1 MMRKFLNTLKE
12 GSVFTYGALAGKRTE
27 LTSGS
32 INRSLF
38 SLAIPMMMELVMESV
53 FVSVNLLIIA
63 KLGDKVLGL
72 VGITDSYINFS
83 YAIAVGI
90 GIAAATLTA
99 RRAGEK
105 DHEGMAGTAQYIIV
119 LALFFAVLIGGLS
132 CLFSSDIVSFLGL
145 NSNSVPDGL
154 LFSKL
159 VFLSIGLIIIRL
171 SVNGLFRGAGD
182 ADIAMK
188 SLWICHISNIVFAV
202 VLVFGVGF
210 IPAFG
215 LMGLAYAALLSRFIS
230 VLYQV
235 YIFLSGKTCIR
246 IMTPFQWDFPL
257 MKKIMKIAFGG
268 LVQYIIPTSSW
279 LIMVKIISTF
289 GTTALAGYI
298 IAQRIASV
306 ATMPAWGIGNAA
318 GILTGQN
325 LGAGNSERAEKT
337 VWRAGTINMTY
348 LIAVALF
355 WQIAA
360 GYVVQFFTTETEVAR
375 YAVQYIHVVSM
386 AYLLLGFTMVISRAL
401 NAAGNIMQVT
411 LLYIIMFYVIQLPMA
426 YILGV
431 RLQWELKGIFAAIV
445 SSEIVLAVLF
455 LMIFRNGK
463 WKTIK
468 I

>member
-1 MMRKFLNTLKE
+1 MRRFLHILKE
-12 GSVFTYGALAGKRTE
+12 GAVFTYGAIAGKKVE

-32 INRSLF
+32 INRSIF
-38 SLAIPMMMELVMESV
+38 SLAIPMVMELVMESV

-72 VGITDSYINFS
+72 VGITDNYINFA
-83 YAIAVGI
+83 YAIAVGL

-105 DHEGMAGTAQYIIV
+105 DKEGMGRTAQYIIL
-119 LALFFAVLIGGLS
+119 LALFFAALIGGVS
-132 CLFSSDIVSFLGL
+132 CFFASEIVDFLGI
-145 NSNSVPDGL
+145 NASTVTKGVA
-154 LFSKL
+154 FSRL
-159 VFLSIGLIIIRL
+159 VFLSIGLVILRL

-188 SLWICHISNIVFAV
+188 SLWICHISNIIFAV
-202 VLVFGVGF
+202 ILVFGLGF

-215 LMGLAYAALLSRFIS
+215 LMGLAYATVLSRLLG
-230 VLYQV
+230 VLYQAFV
-235 YIFLSGKTCIR
+235 FATGKTSISIR
-246 IMTPFQWDFPL
+246 VPL
-257 MKKIMKIAFGG
+257 QLDVPLLQKILKIAFGG

-318 GILTGQN
+318 GVLTGQN
-325 LGAGNSERAEKT
+325 LGAGEPERAEKT

-348 LIAVALF
+348 LVLVALF

-360 GYVVQFFTTETEVAR
+360 EYVVKFFTTEPEVAG

-401 NAAGNIMQVT
+401 NAAGNILQVT
-411 LLYIIMFYVIQLPMA
+411 LLYLVMFYVIQLPLA
-426 YILGV
+426 YLLGV
-431 RLQWELKGIFAAIV
+431 RFQWELRGIFTAIV

-455 LMIFRNGK
+455 LMIFKNGK

>member
-1 MMRKFLNTLKE
+1 MRKFLHILKE
-12 GSVFTYGALAGKRTE
+12 GAVFTYGAIAGKKVE

-32 INRSLF
+32 INRSIF
-38 SLAIPMMMELVMESV
+38 SLAIPMVMELVMESV

-72 VGITDSYINFS
+72 VGITDNYINFA
-83 YAIAVGI
+83 YAIAVGL

-105 DHEGMAGTAQYIIV
+105 DKEGMGRTAQYIIL
-119 LALFFAVLIGGLS
+119 LALFFAVLISGIS
-132 CLFSSDIVSFLGL
+132 CFFASEIVDFLGINANTVTEGVSF
-145 NSNSVPDGL
+145 SR
-154 LFSKL
+154 L
-159 VFLSIGLIIIRL
+159 VFLSIGLVILRL

-188 SLWICHISNIVFAV
+188 SLWICHISNIIFAV
-202 VLVFGVGF
+202 ILVFGLGF

-215 LMGLAYAALLSRFIS
+215 LMGLAYATVLSRLLG
-230 VLYQV
+230 VLYQAFV
-235 YIFLSGKTCIR
+235 LMSGKTSISIR
-246 IMTPFQWDFPL
+246 VPL
-257 MKKIMKIAFGG
+257 QLDVPLLQKILKIAFGG

-318 GILTGQN
+318 GVLTGQN
-325 LGAGNSERAEKT
+325 LGAGEPERAEKT

-348 LIAVALF
+348 LVLVALF

-360 GYVVQFFTTETEVAR
+360 EYVVKFFTTEPEVAR

-401 NAAGNIMQVT
+401 NAAGNILQVT
-411 LLYIIMFYVIQLPMA
+411 LLYLVMFYVIQLPLA
-426 YILGV
+426 YLLGV
-431 RLQWELKGIFAAIV
+431 RFQWELRGIFTAIV

-455 LMIFRNGK
+455 LMIFKNGK

>member
-1 MMRKFLNTLKE
+1 MRKFLHILKE
-12 GSVFTYGALAGKRTE
+12 GAVFTYGAIAGKKVE

-32 INRSLF
+32 INRSIF
-38 SLAIPMMMELVMESV
+38 SLAIPMVMELVMESV

-72 VGITDSYINFS
+72 VGITDNYINFA
-83 YAIAVGI
+83 YAIAVGL

-105 DHEGMAGTAQYIIV
+105 DKEGMSRTAQYIIL
-119 LALFFAVLIGGLS
+119 LALFFAVLIGGVS
-132 CLFSSDIVSFLGL
+132 CFFASEIVDFLGINASTVTEGVSF
-145 NSNSVPDGL
+145 SR
-154 LFSKL
+154 L
-159 VFLSIGLIIIRL
+159 VFLSIGLVILRL

-188 SLWICHISNIVFAV
+188 SLWICHISNIIFALI
-202 VLVFGVGF
+202 LVFGLGF

-215 LMGLAYAALLSRFIS
+215 LMGLAYATVLSRLLG
-230 VLYQV
+230 VLYQAFV
-235 YIFLSGKTCIR
+235 FATGKTSISIR
-246 IMTPFQWDFPL
+246 VPL
-257 MKKIMKIAFGG
+257 QLDIPLLQKILKLAFGG

-318 GILTGQN
+318 GVLTGQN
-325 LGAGNSERAEKT
+325 LGAGEPERAEKT

-348 LIAVALF
+348 LVLVALF

-360 GYVVQFFTTETEVAR
+360 EYVVKFFTTEPEVAR

-401 NAAGNIMQVT
+401 NAAGNILQVT
-411 LLYIIMFYVIQLPMA
+411 LLYLVMFYVIQLPLA
-426 YILGV
+426 YLLGV
-431 RLQWELKGIFAAIV
+431 RFQWELRGIFTAIV

-455 LMIFRNGK
+455 LMIFKNGK

>member
-1 MMRKFLNTLKE
+1 MRKFLHILKE
-12 GSVFTYGALAGKRTE
+12 GAVFAYGAVAGKKVE

-32 INRSLF
+32 INRSIF
-38 SLAIPMMMELVMESV
+38 SLAIPMVMELVMESV

-63 KLGDKVLGL
+63 RLGDKVLGL
-72 VGITDSYINFS
+72 VGITDNYINFA
-83 YAIAVGI
+83 YAIAVGL
-90 GIAAATLTA
+90 GIAAATLIA

-105 DHEGMAGTAQYIIV
+105 DQEGMGRTAQYIIL
-119 LALFFAVLIGGLS
+119 LALFFALLIGGIS
-132 CLFSSDIVSFLGL
+132 CYFSAEIVDFLGV
-145 NSNSVPDGL
+145 NTSTVTDGIS
-154 LFSKL
+154 FSRL
-159 VFLSIGLIIIRL
+159 VFLSIGLVILRL

-188 SLWICHISNIVFAV
+188 SLWICHISNIIFAV
-202 VLVFGVGF
+202 ILVFGLGF

-215 LMGLAYAALLSRFIS
+215 LMGLAYATVLSRTLG
-230 VLYQV
+230 VLYQAF
-235 YIFLSGKTCIR
+235 IFITGRTSISIR
-246 IMTPFQWDFPL
+246 VPFQLDIPL
-257 MKKIMKIAFGG
+257 LQKILKLAFGG

-318 GILTGQN
+318 GVLTGQN
-325 LGAGNSERAEKT
+325 LGAGEPERAEKT

-348 LIAVALF
+348 LVIVALF

-360 GYVVQFFTTETEVAR
+360 EYVVKFFTTEPEVAG

-426 YILGV
+426 YLLGV
-431 RLQWELKGIFAAIV
+431 RLHWELTGIFTAIV

>member
-1 MMRKFLNTLKE
+1 MRKFLHILKE
-12 GSVFTYGALAGKRTE
+12 GAVFTYGAIAGKKFE

-32 INRSLF
+32 INRSIF
-38 SLAIPMMMELVMESV
+38 SLAIPMVMELVMESV

-72 VGITDSYINFS
+72 VGITDNYINFA
-83 YAIAVGI
+83 YAIAVGL

-105 DHEGMAGTAQYIIV
+105 DKEGMGRTAQYIIL
-119 LALFFAVLIGGLS
+119 LALFFAVLIGGVS
-132 CLFSSDIVSFLGL
+132 CFFASEIVGFLGINASTVTEGVSF
-145 NSNSVPDGL
+145 SR
-154 LFSKL
+154 L
-159 VFLSIGLIIIRL
+159 VFLSIGLVILRL

-188 SLWICHISNIVFAV
+188 SLWICHISNIIFAV
-202 VLVFGVGF
+202 ILVFGLGF

-215 LMGLAYAALLSRFIS
+215 LMGLAYATVLSRTLG
-230 VLYQV
+230 VLYQAFV
-235 YIFLSGKTCIR
+235 LISGKTSISIR
-246 IMTPFQWDFPL
+246 APFQLDIPL
-257 MKKIMKIAFGG
+257 LQKILKIAFGG

-318 GILTGQN
+318 GVLTGQN
-325 LGAGNSERAEKT
+325 LGAGEPERAEKT

-348 LIAVALF
+348 LVFVALF

-360 GYVVQFFTTETEVAR
+360 EYVVKFFTTEPEVAR

-401 NAAGNIMQVT
+401 NAAGNILQVT
-411 LLYIIMFYVIQLPMA
+411 LLYLVMFYVIQLPLA
-426 YILGV
+426 YLLGV
-431 RLQWELKGIFAAIV
+431 RFQWELRGIFTAIV

-455 LMIFRNGK
+455 LMIFKNGK

>member
-1 MMRKFLNTLKE
+1 MRKFLQILKE
-12 GSVFTYGALAGKRTE
+12 GAVFAYGAIAGKKVE

-32 INRSLF
+32 INRSIF
-38 SLAIPMMMELVMESV
+38 SLAIPMVMELVMESV

-72 VGITDSYINFS
+72 VGITDNYINFA
-83 YAIAVGI
+83 YAIAVGL
-90 GIAAATLTA
+90 GIAAATLIA

-105 DHEGMAGTAQYIIV
+105 DKEGMGRTAQYIIL
-119 LALFFAVLIGGLS
+119 LALFFALLIGGI
-132 CLFSSDIVSFLGL
+132 SSFFATEIVDFLGVNANIVTDGVSF
-145 NSNSVPDGL
+145 SR
-154 LFSKL
+154 L
-159 VFLSIGLIIIRL
+159 VFLSIGLVILRL

-188 SLWICHISNIVFAV
+188 SLWICHISNIIFAV
-202 VLVFGVGF
+202 ILVFGLGF

-215 LMGLAYAALLSRFIS
+215 LMGLAYATVLSRTLG
-230 VLYQV
+230 VLYQAF
-235 YIFLSGKTCIR
+235 ILATGKTSISIR
-246 IMTPFQWDFPL
+246 VPFHLDIPL
-257 MKKIMKIAFGG
+257 LQKILKIAFGG

-318 GILTGQN
+318 GVLTGQN
-325 LGAGNSERAEKT
+325 LGAGEPERAEKT

-348 LIAVALF
+348 LVIVALF

-360 GYVVQFFTTETEVAR
+360 EYVVKFFTTEPEVAR

-401 NAAGNIMQVT
+401 NAAGNILQVT
-411 LLYIIMFYVIQLPMA
+411 LLYIVMFYVIQLPMA
-426 YILGV
+426 YLLGV
-431 RLQWELKGIFAAIV
+431 RLHWELTGIFTAIV

>member
-1 MMRKFLNTLKE
+1 MRKFLHILKE
-12 GSVFTYGALAGKRTE
+12 GAVFTYGAIAGKKVE

-32 INRSLF
+32 INRSIF
-38 SLAIPMMMELVMESV
+38 SLAIPMVMELVMESV

-72 VGITDSYINFS
+72 VGITDNYINFA
-83 YAIAVGI
+83 YAIAVGL

-105 DHEGMAGTAQYIIV
+105 DKEGMGRTAQYIIL
-119 LALFFAVLIGGLS
+119 LALFFAVLIGGVS
-132 CLFSSDIVSFLGL
+132 CFFASEIVGFLGINASTVTEGVSF
-145 NSNSVPDGL
+145 SR
-154 LFSKL
+154 L
-159 VFLSIGLIIIRL
+159 VFLSIGLVILRL

-188 SLWICHISNIVFAV
+188 SLWICHISNIIFAV
-202 VLVFGVGF
+202 ILVFGLGF

-215 LMGLAYAALLSRFIS
+215 LMGLAYATVLSRLLG
-230 VLYQV
+230 VLYQAFV
-235 YIFLSGKTCIR
+235 FAAGKTSISIR
-246 IMTPFQWDFPL
+246 VPL
-257 MKKIMKIAFGG
+257 QLDIPLLQKILKLAFGG

-318 GILTGQN
+318 GVLTGQN
-325 LGAGNSERAEKT
+325 LGAGEPERAEKT

-348 LIAVALF
+348 LVLVALF

-360 GYVVQFFTTETEVAR
+360 EYVVKFFTTEPEVAR

-401 NAAGNIMQVT
+401 NAAGNILQVT
-411 LLYIIMFYVIQLPMA
+411 LLYLVMFYVIQLPLA
-426 YILGV
+426 YLLGV
-431 RLQWELKGIFAAIV
+431 RFQWELRGIFTAIV

-455 LMIFRNGK
+455 LMIFKNGK

>member
-1 MMRKFLNTLKE
+1 MRKFLHILKE
-12 GSVFTYGALAGKRTE
+12 GAVFTYGAIAGKKVE

-32 INRSLF
+32 INRSIF
-38 SLAIPMMMELVMESV
+38 SLAIPMVMELVMESV

-72 VGITDSYINFS
+72 VGITDNYINFA
-83 YAIAVGI
+83 YAIAVGL

-105 DHEGMAGTAQYIIV
+105 DKEGMGRTAQYIIL
-119 LALFFAVLIGGLS
+119 LALFFAVLIGGVS
-132 CLFSSDIVSFLGL
+132 CFFASEIVGFLGINASTVTEGVSF
-145 NSNSVPDGL
+145 SR
-154 LFSKL
+154 L
-159 VFLSIGLIIIRL
+159 VFLSIGLVILRL

-188 SLWICHISNIVFAV
+188 SLWICHISNIIFAV
-202 VLVFGVGF
+202 ILVFGLGF

-215 LMGLAYAALLSRFIS
+215 LMGLAYATVLSRLLG
-230 VLYQV
+230 VLYQAFV
-235 YIFLSGKTCIR
+235 LMSGKTSISIR
-246 IMTPFQWDFPL
+246 VPL
-257 MKKIMKIAFGG
+257 QLDLPLLQKILKIAFGG

-318 GILTGQN
+318 GVLTGQN
-325 LGAGNSERAEKT
+325 LGAGEPERAEKT

-348 LIAVALF
+348 LVLVALF

-360 GYVVQFFTTETEVAR
+360 EYVVKFFTTEPEVAR

-401 NAAGNIMQVT
+401 NAAGNILQVT
-411 LLYIIMFYVIQLPMA
+411 LLYLVMFYVIQLPLA
-426 YILGV
+426 YLLGV
-431 RLQWELKGIFAAIV
+431 RFQWELRGIFTAIV

-455 LMIFRNGK
+455 LMIFKNGK

>member
-1 MMRKFLNTLKE
+1 MRKFLHILKE
-12 GSVFTYGALAGKRTE
+12 GAVFAYGAVAGKKVE

-32 INRSLF
+32 INRSIF
-38 SLAIPMMMELVMESV
+38 SLAIPMVMELVMESV

-63 KLGDKVLGL
+63 RLGDKVLGL
-72 VGITDSYINFS
+72 VGITDNYINFA
-83 YAIAVGI
+83 YAIAVGL
-90 GIAAATLTA
+90 GIAAATLIA

-105 DHEGMAGTAQYIIV
+105 DKEGMGRTAQYIIL
-119 LALFFAVLIGGLS
+119 LALFFALLIGGIS
-132 CLFSSDIVSFLGL
+132 CYFSPEIVDFLGVNVNTVTDGVSF
-145 NSNSVPDGL
+145 SR
-154 LFSKL
+154 L
-159 VFLSIGLIIIRL
+159 VFLSIGLVILRL

-188 SLWICHISNIVFAV
+188 SLWICHISNIIFAV
-202 VLVFGVGF
+202 ILVFGLGF

-215 LMGLAYAALLSRFIS
+215 LMGLAYATVLSRTLGVVYQAFI
-230 VLYQV
+230 
-235 YIFLSGKTCIR
+235 FATGKTSISIR
-246 IMTPFQWDFPL
+246 VPFQLDIPL
-257 MKKIMKIAFGG
+257 LQKILKLTFGG

-289 GTTALAGYI
+289 GTTVLAGYI

-318 GILTGQN
+318 GVLTGQN
-325 LGAGNSERAEKT
+325 LGAGEPERAEKT

-348 LIAVALF
+348 LVLVALF
-355 WQIAA
+355 WQVAA
-360 GYVVQFFTTETEVAR
+360 EYVVKFFTTETEVAR

-411 LLYIIMFYVIQLPMA
+411 LLYIVMFYVIQLPMA
-426 YILGV
+426 YLLGV
-431 RLQWELKGIFAAIV
+431 KLHWELTGIFTAIV

-455 LMIFRNGK
+455 LMIFKNGK

>member
-1 MMRKFLNTLKE
+1 MRRFLHILKE
-12 GSVFTYGALAGKRTE
+12 GAVFTYGAIAGKKVE

-32 INRSLF
+32 INRSIF
-38 SLAIPMMMELVMESV
+38 SLAIPMVMELVMESV

-72 VGITDSYINFS
+72 VGITDNYINFA
-83 YAIAVGI
+83 YAIAVGL

-105 DHEGMAGTAQYIIV
+105 DKEGMGRTAQYIIL
-119 LALFFAVLIGGLS
+119 LALFFAALIGGVS
-132 CLFSSDIVSFLGL
+132 CFFASEIVGFLGINADTVTEGVSF
-145 NSNSVPDGL
+145 SR
-154 LFSKL
+154 L
-159 VFLSIGLIIIRL
+159 VFLSIGLVILRL

-188 SLWICHISNIVFAV
+188 SLWICHISNIIFAV
-202 VLVFGVGF
+202 ILVFGLGF

-215 LMGLAYAALLSRFIS
+215 LMGLAYATILSRLLG
-230 VLYQV
+230 VLYQAFV
-235 YIFLSGKTCIR
+235 FATGKTSISIR
-246 IMTPFQWDFPL
+246 VPL
-257 MKKIMKIAFGG
+257 QLDIPLLQKILKLAFGG

-318 GILTGQN
+318 GVLTGQN
-325 LGAGNSERAEKT
+325 LGAGEPERAEKT

-348 LIAVALF
+348 LVLVALF
-355 WQIAA
+355 WQLAA
-360 GYVVQFFTTETEVAR
+360 EYVVKFFTTEPEVAG

-401 NAAGNIMQVT
+401 NAAGNILQVT
-411 LLYIIMFYVIQLPMA
+411 LLYLVMFYVIQLPLA
-426 YILGV
+426 YLLGV
-431 RLQWELKGIFAAIV
+431 RFQWELRGIFTAIV

-455 LMIFRNGK
+455 LMIFKNGK

>member
-1 MMRKFLNTLKE
+1 MRKFLHILKE
-12 GSVFTYGALAGKRTE
+12 GAVFTYGAIAGKKVE

-32 INRSLF
+32 INRSIF
-38 SLAIPMMMELVMESV
+38 SLAIPMVMELVMESV

-72 VGITDSYINFS
+72 VGITDNYINFA
-83 YAIAVGI
+83 YAIAVGL

-105 DHEGMAGTAQYIIV
+105 DKEGMGRTAQYIIL
-119 LALFFAVLIGGLS
+119 LALFFAVLIGGIS
-132 CLFSSDIVSFLGL
+132 CFFASEIVGFLGINASTVTEGVSF
-145 NSNSVPDGL
+145 SR
-154 LFSKL
+154 L
-159 VFLSIGLIIIRL
+159 VFLSIGLVILRL

-188 SLWICHISNIVFAV
+188 SLWICHISNIIFAV
-202 VLVFGVGF
+202 ILVFGLGF

-215 LMGLAYAALLSRFIS
+215 LMGLAYATVLSRLLG
-230 VLYQV
+230 VLYQAFV
-235 YIFLSGKTCIR
+235 FATGKTSISIR
-246 IMTPFQWDFPL
+246 VPL
-257 MKKIMKIAFGG
+257 QLDVPLLQKILKIAFGG

-318 GILTGQN
+318 GVLTGQN
-325 LGAGNSERAEKT
+325 LGAGEPERAEKT

-348 LIAVALF
+348 RVLVALF

-360 GYVVQFFTTETEVAR
+360 EYVVKFFTTEPEVAR

-401 NAAGNIMQVT
+401 NAAGNILQVT
-411 LLYIIMFYVIQLPMA
+411 LLYLVMFYVIQLPLA
-426 YILGV
+426 YLLGV
-431 RLQWELKGIFAAIV
+431 RFQWELRGIFTAIV

-455 LMIFRNGK
+455 LMIFKNGK

>member
-1 MMRKFLNTLKE
+1 MRKFLHILKE
-12 GSVFTYGALAGKRTE
+12 GAVFTYGAIAGKKVE

-32 INRSLF
+32 INRSIF
-38 SLAIPMMMELVMESV
+38 SLAIPMVMELVMESV

-72 VGITDSYINFS
+72 VGITDNYINFA
-83 YAIAVGI
+83 YAIAVGL

-105 DHEGMAGTAQYIIV
+105 DQEGMGRTAQYIIL
-119 LALFFAVLIGGLS
+119 LALFFAVLIGGIS
-132 CLFSSDIVSFLGL
+132 CFFASEIVDFLGI
-145 NSNSVPDGL
+145 NASTVTDGIS
-154 LFSKL
+154 FSRL
-159 VFLSIGLIIIRL
+159 VFLSIGLVILRL

-188 SLWICHISNIVFAV
+188 SLWICHISNIIFAV
-202 VLVFGVGF
+202 VLVFGLGF

-215 LMGLAYAALLSRFIS
+215 LMGLAYATVLSRLLG
-230 VLYQV
+230 VLYQAF
-235 YIFLSGKTCIR
+235 IFISGKTSISIR
-246 IMTPFQWDFPL
+246 VPFQLDIPL
-257 MKKIMKIAFGG
+257 LQKILKIAFGG

-318 GILTGQN
+318 GVLTGQN
-325 LGAGNSERAEKT
+325 LGAGEPERAEKT

-348 LIAVALF
+348 LVLVALF

-360 GYVVQFFTTETEVAR
+360 EYVVKFFTTEPEVAR

-401 NAAGNIMQVT
+401 NAAGNILQVT
-411 LLYIIMFYVIQLPMA
+411 VLYLVMFYVIQLPLA
-426 YILGV
+426 YLLGV
-431 RLQWELKGIFAAIV
+431 RFQWELKGIFTAIV

-455 LMIFRNGK
+455 LMIFKNGK

>member
-1 MMRKFLNTLKE
+1 MRKFLHILKE
-12 GSVFTYGALAGKRTE
+12 GAVFAYGAVAGKKVE

-32 INRSLF
+32 INRSIF
-38 SLAIPMMMELVMESV
+38 SLAIPMVMELVMESV

-63 KLGDKVLGL
+63 RLGDKVLGL
-72 VGITDSYINFS
+72 VGITDNYINFA
-83 YAIAVGI
+83 YAIAVGL
-90 GIAAATLTA
+90 GIAAATLIA

-105 DHEGMAGTAQYIIV
+105 DREGMGRTAQYIIL
-119 LALFFAVLIGGLS
+119 LALFFALLIGGIS
-132 CLFSSDIVSFLGL
+132 CYFSPEIVDFLGINASTVTEGVSF
-145 NSNSVPDGL
+145 SR
-154 LFSKL
+154 L
-159 VFLSIGLIIIRL
+159 VFLSIGLVILRL

-188 SLWICHISNIVFAV
+188 SLWICHISNIIFAV
-202 VLVFGVGF
+202 ILVFGLGF

-215 LMGLAYAALLSRFIS
+215 LMGLAYATVLSRTLG
-230 VLYQV
+230 VLYQAF
-235 YIFLSGKTCIR
+235 IFATGKTSISIR
-246 IMTPFQWDFPL
+246 VPFQLDIPL
-257 MKKIMKIAFGG
+257 LQKILKLAFGG

-318 GILTGQN
+318 GVLTGQN
-325 LGAGNSERAEKT
+325 LGAGEPERAEKT

-348 LIAVALF
+348 LVLVALF
-355 WQIAA
+355 WQVAA
-360 GYVVQFFTTETEVAR
+360 EYVVKFFTTETEVAR

-411 LLYIIMFYVIQLPMA
+411 LLYIVMFYVIQLPMA
-426 YILGV
+426 YLLGV
-431 RLQWELKGIFAAIV
+431 KLHWELTGIFTAIV

-455 LMIFRNGK
+455 LIIFRNGK

>member
-1 MMRKFLNTLKE
+1 MRKFLHILKE
-12 GSVFTYGALAGKRTE
+12 GAVFTYGAIAGKKVE

-32 INRSLF
+32 INRSIF
-38 SLAIPMMMELVMESV
+38 SLAIPMVMELVMESV

-72 VGITDSYINFS
+72 VGITDNYINFA
-83 YAIAVGI
+83 YAIAVGL

-105 DHEGMAGTAQYIIV
+105 DKEGMGRTAQYIIL
-119 LALFFAVLIGGLS
+119 LALFFAMLIGGVS
-132 CLFSSDIVSFLGL
+132 CFFASEIVDFLGINASTVTEGVSF
-145 NSNSVPDGL
+145 SR
-154 LFSKL
+154 L
-159 VFLSIGLIIIRL
+159 VFLSIGLVILRL

-188 SLWICHISNIVFAV
+188 SLWICHISNIIFAV
-202 VLVFGVGF
+202 ILVFGFGF

-215 LMGLAYAALLSRFIS
+215 LMGLAYATVLSRTLG
-230 VLYQV
+230 VLYQAFV
-235 YIFLSGKTCIR
+235 LISGKTSISIR
-246 IMTPFQWDFPL
+246 APFQLDIPL
-257 MKKIMKIAFGG
+257 LQKILKIAFGG

-318 GILTGQN
+318 GVLTGQN
-325 LGAGNSERAEKT
+325 LGAGEPERAEKT

-348 LIAVALF
+348 LVLVALF

-360 GYVVQFFTTETEVAR
+360 EYVVKFFTTEPEVAR

-401 NAAGNIMQVT
+401 NAAGNILQVT
-411 LLYIIMFYVIQLPMA
+411 LLYLVMFYVIQLPLA
-426 YILGV
+426 YLLGV
-431 RLQWELKGIFAAIV
+431 RFQWELRGIFTAIV

-455 LMIFRNGK
+455 LMIFKNGK

>member
-1 MMRKFLNTLKE
+1 MRKFLHILKE
-12 GSVFTYGALAGKRTE
+12 GAVFTYGAIAGKKVE

-32 INRSLF
+32 INRSIF
-38 SLAIPMMMELVMESV
+38 SLAIPMVMELVMESV

-72 VGITDSYINFS
+72 VGITDNYINFA
-83 YAIAVGI
+83 YAIAVGL

-105 DHEGMAGTAQYIIV
+105 DKEGMGRTAQYIIL
-119 LALFFAVLIGGLS
+119 LALFFAVLIGGVS
-132 CLFSSDIVSFLGL
+132 CFFASEIVNFLGINASTVNEGVSF
-145 NSNSVPDGL
+145 SR
-154 LFSKL
+154 L
-159 VFLSIGLIIIRL
+159 VFLSIGLVILRL

-188 SLWICHISNIVFAV
+188 SLWICHISNIIFAV
-202 VLVFGVGF
+202 ILVFGLGF

-215 LMGLAYAALLSRFIS
+215 LMGLAYATVLSRLLG
-230 VLYQV
+230 VLYQAF
-235 YIFLSGKTCIR
+235 IFATGKTSISIR
-246 IMTPFQWDFPL
+246 VPL
-257 MKKIMKIAFGG
+257 QLDIPLLQKILKLAFGG

-318 GILTGQN
+318 GVLTGQN
-325 LGAGNSERAEKT
+325 LGAGEPERAEKT

-348 LIAVALF
+348 LVLVALF

-360 GYVVQFFTTETEVAR
+360 EYVVKFFTTEPEVAR

-411 LLYIIMFYVIQLPMA
+411 LLYLVMFYVIQLPLA
-426 YILGV
+426 YLLGV
-431 RLQWELKGIFAAIV
+431 RFQWELRGIFTAIV

-455 LMIFRNGK
+455 LMIFKNGK

>member
-1 MMRKFLNTLKE
+1 MRKFLHILKE
-12 GSVFTYGALAGKRTE
+12 GAVFTYGAIAGKKVE

-32 INRSLF
+32 INRSIF
-38 SLAIPMMMELVMESV
+38 SLAIPMVMELVMESV

-72 VGITDSYINFS
+72 VGITDNYINFA
-83 YAIAVGI
+83 YAIAVGL

-105 DHEGMAGTAQYIIV
+105 DKEGMGRTAQYIIL
-119 LALFFAVLIGGLS
+119 LALFFAVLIGGV
-132 CLFSSDIVSFLGL
+132 SSFFASEIVDFLGINASTVTEGVSF
-145 NSNSVPDGL
+145 SR
-154 LFSKL
+154 L
-159 VFLSIGLIIIRL
+159 VFLSIGLVILRL

-188 SLWICHISNIVFAV
+188 SLWICHISNIIFAV
-202 VLVFGVGF
+202 ILVFGLGF

-215 LMGLAYAALLSRFIS
+215 LMGLAYATVLSRTLGVVYQAFI
-230 VLYQV
+230 
-235 YIFLSGKTCIR
+235 FATGKTSISIR
-246 IMTPFQWDFPL
+246 VPFQLDL
-257 MKKIMKIAFGG
+257 TLLQKILKLAFGG

-318 GILTGQN
+318 GVLTGQN
-325 LGAGNSERAEKT
+325 LGAGEPERAEKT

-348 LIAVALF
+348 LVIVALF

-360 GYVVQFFTTETEVAR
+360 EYVVKFFTTESEVAR

-411 LLYIIMFYVIQLPMA
+411 LLYIVMFYVIQLPMA
-426 YILGV
+426 YLLGV
-431 RLQWELKGIFAAIV
+431 KLHWELTGIFTAIV

>member
-1 MMRKFLNTLKE
+1 MRKFLHILKE
-12 GSVFTYGALAGKRTE
+12 GAVFTYGAIAGKKVE

-32 INRSLF
+32 INRSIF
-38 SLAIPMMMELVMESV
+38 SLAIPMVMELVMESV

-72 VGITDSYINFS
+72 VGITDNYINFA
-83 YAIAVGI
+83 YAIAVGL

-105 DHEGMAGTAQYIIV
+105 DKEGMGRTAQYIIL
-119 LALFFAVLIGGLS
+119 LALFFAVLIGGVS
-132 CLFSSDIVSFLGL
+132 CFFASEIVDFLGINASTVTEGVSF
-145 NSNSVPDGL
+145 SR
-154 LFSKL
+154 L
-159 VFLSIGLIIIRL
+159 VFLSIGLVILRL

-188 SLWICHISNIVFAV
+188 SLWICHISNIIIAV
-202 VLVFGVGF
+202 ILVFGLGF

-215 LMGLAYAALLSRFIS
+215 LMGLAYATVLSRLLG
-230 VLYQV
+230 VLYQAFV
-235 YIFLSGKTCIR
+235 FATGKTSISIR
-246 IMTPFQWDFPL
+246 VPL
-257 MKKIMKIAFGG
+257 QLDIPLLQKILKLAFGG

-318 GILTGQN
+318 GVLTGQN
-325 LGAGNSERAEKT
+325 LGAGEPERAEKT

-348 LIAVALF
+348 LVIVALF

-360 GYVVQFFTTETEVAR
+360 EYVVKFFTTESEVAR

-411 LLYIIMFYVIQLPMA
+411 LLYIVMFYVIQLPMA
-426 YILGV
+426 YLLGV
-431 RLQWELKGIFAAIV
+431 KLHWELTGIFTAIV

>member
-1 MMRKFLNTLKE
+1 MRKFLHLLKK
-12 GSVFTYGALAGKRTE
+12 GTVFTYGALAGKKVE

-32 INRSLF
+32 INRSIF
-38 SLAIPMMMELVMESV
+38 SLAIPMVMELVMESV

-63 KLGDKVLGL
+63 RLGDKVLGL
-72 VGITDSYINFS
+72 VGITDNYINFA
-83 YAIAVGI
+83 YAIAVGL
-90 GIAAATLTA
+90 GIAAATLVA

-105 DHEGMAGTAQYIIV
+105 DTEGMGRTAHYIIL
-119 LALFFAVLIGGLS
+119 LALFFAVLIGGIS
-132 CLFSSDIVSFLGL
+132 CLFASEIVGFLGISTDVVD
-145 NSNSVPDGL
+145 NGL
-154 LFSKL
+154 SFSRL
-159 VFLSIGLIIIRL
+159 VFLSIGLVILRL

-182 ADIAMK
+182 ADLAMK
-188 SLWICHISNIVFAV
+188 SLWICHISNIIFAV
-202 VLVFGVGF
+202 ILVFGLGF

-215 LMGLAYAALLSRFIS
+215 LMGLAYATILSRLLAVIYQFFI
-230 VLYQV
+230 L
-235 YIFLSGKTCIR
+235 LSGKTSIN
-246 IMTPFQWDFPL
+246 IL
-257 MKKIMKIAFGG
+257 MKFHLDIPLLRKILKIAFGG

-289 GTTALAGYI
+289 GTSALAGYI

-318 GILTGQN
+318 GVLTGQN
-325 LGAGNSERAEKT
+325 LGAGDPDRAEKT

-348 LIAVALF
+348 LVVVALF

-360 GYVVQFFTTETEVAR
+360 EYVVKFFTTETEVAR

-411 LLYIIMFYVIQLPMA
+411 MLYIIMFYVIQLPLA
-426 YILGV
+426 YLLGV
-431 RLQWELKGIFAAIV
+431 RFQWELTGIFTAIV

-455 LMIFRNGK
+455 LMIFKNGK

>member
-1 MMRKFLNTLKE
+1 MRKFLHMLKE
-12 GSVFTYGALAGKRTE
+12 GTVFTYGALAGKKVE

-32 INRSLF
+32 INRSIF
-38 SLAIPMMMELVMESV
+38 SLAIPMVMELVMESV

-63 KLGDKVLGL
+63 RLGDKVLGL
-72 VGITDSYINFS
+72 VGITDNYINFA
-83 YAIAVGI
+83 YAIAVGL
-90 GIAAATLTA
+90 GIAAATLVA

-105 DHEGMAGTAQYIIV
+105 DTEGMGRTAHYIIL
-119 LALFFAVLIGGLS
+119 LAFFFAVLIGGIS
-132 CLFSSDIVSFLGL
+132 CLFASEIVGFLGISTDVL
-145 NSNSVPDGL
+145 SDGL
-154 LFSKL
+154 SFSRL
-159 VFLSIGLIIIRL
+159 VFLSIGLVILRL
-171 SVNGLFRGAGD
+171 SINGLFRGAGD
-182 ADIAMK
+182 ADLAMK
-188 SLWICHISNIVFAV
+188 SLWLCHISNIVFAV

-215 LMGLAYAALLSRFIS
+215 LMGLAYATILSRLLAVIYQFFI
-230 VLYQV
+230 L
-235 YIFLSGKTCIR
+235 LSGKTSIN
-246 IMTPFQWDFPL
+246 IL
-257 MKKIMKIAFGG
+257 MKFHLDIPLLRKILKIAFGG

-318 GILTGQN
+318 GVLTGQN
-325 LGAGNSERAEKT
+325 LGAGDPDRAEKT

-355 WQIAA
+355 WEIAA
-360 GYVVQFFTTETEVAR
+360 EYVVKFFTTETEVAR

-411 LLYIIMFYVIQLPMA
+411 MLYIIMFYVIQLPLA
-426 YILGV
+426 YLLGV
-431 RLQWELKGIFAAIV
+431 RFQWELTGIFTAIV

-455 LMIFRNGK
+455 LMIFKNGK

>member
-1 MMRKFLNTLKE
+1 MRKFLHILKE
-12 GSVFTYGALAGKRTE
+12 GAVFTYGAIAGKKVE

-32 INRSLF
+32 INRSIF
-38 SLAIPMMMELVMESV
+38 SLAIPMVMELVMESV

-72 VGITDSYINFS
+72 VGITDNYINFA
-83 YAIAVGI
+83 YAIAVGL

-105 DHEGMAGTAQYIIV
+105 DQEGMGRTAQYIIL
-119 LALFFAVLIGGLS
+119 LALFFAVLIGGIS
-132 CLFSSDIVSFLGL
+132 CFFASEIVDFLGINASTVAEGVSF
-145 NSNSVPDGL
+145 SR
-154 LFSKL
+154 L
-159 VFLSIGLIIIRL
+159 VFLSIGLVILRL
-171 SVNGLFRGAGD
+171 SMNGLFRGAGD

-188 SLWICHISNIVFAV
+188 SLWICHISNIIFAV
-202 VLVFGVGF
+202 ILVFGLGF

-215 LMGLAYAALLSRFIS
+215 LMGLAYATVLSRLLG
-230 VLYQV
+230 VLYQAFV
-235 YIFLSGKTCIR
+235 FATGKTSISIR
-246 IMTPFQWDFPL
+246 VPL
-257 MKKIMKIAFGG
+257 QLDIPLLQKILKIAFGG

-318 GILTGQN
+318 GVLTGQN
-325 LGAGNSERAEKT
+325 LGAGEPERAEKT

-348 LIAVALF
+348 LVLVALF
-355 WQIAA
+355 WQLAA
-360 GYVVQFFTTETEVAR
+360 EYVVKFFTTEPEVAR

-401 NAAGNIMQVT
+401 NAAGNILQVT
-411 LLYIIMFYVIQLPMA
+411 LLYLVMFYVIQLPLA
-426 YILGV
+426 YLLGV
-431 RLQWELKGIFAAIV
+431 RFQWELRGIFTAIV

-455 LMIFRNGK
+455 LMIFKNGK

>member
-1 MMRKFLNTLKE
+1 MRKFLHLLKE
-12 GSVFTYGALAGKRTE
+12 GAVFTYGAIAGKKVE

-32 INRSLF
+32 INRSIF
-38 SLAIPMMMELVMESV
+38 SLAIPMVMELVMESV

-72 VGITDSYINFS
+72 VGITDNYINFA
-83 YAIAVGI
+83 YAIAVGL

-105 DHEGMAGTAQYIIV
+105 DKEGMGRTAQYIIL
-119 LALFFAVLIGGLS
+119 LALFFAVLIGGVS
-132 CLFSSDIVSFLGL
+132 CFFASEIVGFLGINASTVTEGVSF
-145 NSNSVPDGL
+145 SR
-154 LFSKL
+154 L
-159 VFLSIGLIIIRL
+159 VFLSIGLVILRL

-188 SLWICHISNIVFAV
+188 SLWICHISNIIFAV
-202 VLVFGVGF
+202 ILVFGLGF

-215 LMGLAYAALLSRFIS
+215 LMGLAYATVLSRLLG
-230 VLYQV
+230 VLYQAFV
-235 YIFLSGKTCIR
+235 FATGKTSISIR
-246 IMTPFQWDFPL
+246 VPL
-257 MKKIMKIAFGG
+257 QLDVPLLQKILKIAFGG

-318 GILTGQN
+318 GVLTGQN
-325 LGAGNSERAEKT
+325 LGAGEPERAEKT

-348 LIAVALF
+348 LVVVALF
-355 WQIAA
+355 WQLAA
-360 GYVVQFFTTETEVAR
+360 EYVVKFFTIEPEVAG

-401 NAAGNIMQVT
+401 NAAGNILQVT
-411 LLYIIMFYVIQLPMA
+411 LLYLVMFYVIQLPLA
-426 YILGV
+426 YLLGV
-431 RLQWELKGIFAAIV
+431 RFQWELRGIFTAIV

-455 LMIFRNGK
+455 LMIFKNGK

>member
-1 MMRKFLNTLKE
+1 MRKFLHILKE
-12 GSVFTYGALAGKRTE
+12 GAVFTYGAIAGKKVE

-32 INRSLF
+32 INRSIF
-38 SLAIPMMMELVMESV
+38 SLAIPMVMELVMESV

-72 VGITDSYINFS
+72 VGITDNYINFA
-83 YAIAVGI
+83 YAIAVGL

-105 DHEGMAGTAQYIIV
+105 DKEGMGRTAQYIIL
-119 LALFFAVLIGGLS
+119 LALFFAVLIGGVS
-132 CLFSSDIVSFLGL
+132 CFFASEIVDFLGINASTVTEGVSF
-145 NSNSVPDGL
+145 SR
-154 LFSKL
+154 L
-159 VFLSIGLIIIRL
+159 VFLSIGLVILRL

-188 SLWICHISNIVFAV
+188 SLWICHISNIIFAV
-202 VLVFGVGF
+202 ILVFGLGF

-215 LMGLAYAALLSRFIS
+215 LMGLAYATVLSRLLG
-230 VLYQV
+230 VLYQAFV
-235 YIFLSGKTCIR
+235 FATRKTSISIR
-246 IMTPFQWDFPL
+246 VPL
-257 MKKIMKIAFGG
+257 QLDIPLLQKILKLAFGG

-318 GILTGQN
+318 GVLTGQN
-325 LGAGNSERAEKT
+325 LGAGEPERAEKT

-348 LIAVALF
+348 LVLVALF

-360 GYVVQFFTTETEVAR
+360 EYVVKFFTTEPEVAR

-401 NAAGNIMQVT
+401 NAAGNILQVT
-411 LLYIIMFYVIQLPMA
+411 LLYLVMFYVIQLPLA
-426 YILGV
+426 YLLGV
-431 RLQWELKGIFAAIV
+431 RFQWELRGIFTAIV

-455 LMIFRNGK
+455 LMIFKNGK

>member
-1 MMRKFLNTLKE
+1 MRKFLHILKE
-12 GSVFTYGALAGKRTE
+12 GAVFAYGAVAGKKVE

-32 INRSLF
+32 INRSIF
-38 SLAIPMMMELVMESV
+38 SLAIPMVMELVMESV

-72 VGITDSYINFS
+72 VGITDNYINFA
-83 YAIAVGI
+83 YAIAVGL

-105 DHEGMAGTAQYIIV
+105 DKEGMGRTAQYIIL
-119 LALFFAVLIGGLS
+119 LALFFAVLIGGVS
-132 CLFSSDIVSFLGL
+132 CFFASEIVDFLGINASTVTEGVSF
-145 NSNSVPDGL
+145 SR
-154 LFSKL
+154 L
-159 VFLSIGLIIIRL
+159 VFLSIGLVILRL

-188 SLWICHISNIVFAV
+188 SLWICHISNIIFAV
-202 VLVFGVGF
+202 ILVFGLGF

-215 LMGLAYAALLSRFIS
+215 LMGLAYATVLSRTLGVVYQAFI
-230 VLYQV
+230 
-235 YIFLSGKTCIR
+235 FATGKTSISIR
-246 IMTPFQWDFPL
+246 VPFQLDL
-257 MKKIMKIAFGG
+257 TLLQKILKLAFGG

-318 GILTGQN
+318 GVLTGQN
-325 LGAGNSERAEKT
+325 LGAGEPERAEKT

-348 LIAVALF
+348 LVIVALF

-360 GYVVQFFTTETEVAR
+360 EYVVKFFTTEPEVAR

-401 NAAGNIMQVT
+401 NAAGNILQVT
-411 LLYIIMFYVIQLPMA
+411 LLYLVMFYVIQLPMA
-426 YILGV
+426 YLLGV
-431 RLQWELKGIFAAIV
+431 RLHWELRGIFTAIV

-455 LMIFRNGK
+455 LMIFKNGK

>member
-1 MMRKFLNTLKE
+1 MRKFLHILKE
-12 GSVFTYGALAGKRTE
+12 GAVFAYGAVAGKKVE

-32 INRSLF
+32 INRSIF
-38 SLAIPMMMELVMESV
+38 SLAIPMVMELVMESV

-72 VGITDSYINFS
+72 VGITDNYINFA
-83 YAIAVGI
+83 YAIAVGL
-90 GIAAATLTA
+90 GIAAATLIA

-105 DHEGMAGTAQYIIV
+105 DKEGMGRTAQYIIL
-119 LALFFAVLIGGLS
+119 LALFFAVLIGGIS
-132 CLFSSDIVSFLGL
+132 CYFSAEIVDFLGVNANAVADGVSF
-145 NSNSVPDGL
+145 SR
-154 LFSKL
+154 L
-159 VFLSIGLIIIRL
+159 VFLSIGLVILRL

-188 SLWICHISNIVFAV
+188 SLWICHISNIIFAV
-202 VLVFGVGF
+202 ILVFGLGF

-215 LMGLAYAALLSRFIS
+215 LIGLAYATVLSRTLG
-230 VLYQV
+230 VLYQAF
-235 YIFLSGKTCIR
+235 IFLSGKTSISIR
-246 IMTPFQWDFPL
+246 VPFQLDIPL
-257 MKKIMKIAFGG
+257 LQKILKIAFGG

-318 GILTGQN
+318 GVLTGQN
-325 LGAGNSERAEKT
+325 LGAGEPERAEKT

-348 LIAVALF
+348 LVIVALF

-360 GYVVQFFTTETEVAR
+360 EYVVKFFTTEPEVAR

-401 NAAGNIMQVT
+401 NAAGNILQVT
-411 LLYIIMFYVIQLPMA
+411 LLYLVMFYVIQLPLA
-426 YILGV
+426 YLLGV
-431 RLQWELKGIFAAIV
+431 RFQWELRGIFTAIV

>member
-1 MMRKFLNTLKE
+1 MRKFLHILKE
-12 GSVFTYGALAGKRTE
+12 GAVFAYGAVAGKKVE

-32 INRSLF
+32 INRSIF
-38 SLAIPMMMELVMESV
+38 SLAIPMVMELVMESV

-63 KLGDKVLGL
+63 RLGDKVLGL
-72 VGITDSYINFS
+72 VGITDNYINFA
-83 YAIAVGI
+83 YAIAVGL
-90 GIAAATLTA
+90 GIAAATLIA

-105 DHEGMAGTAQYIIV
+105 DKEGMGRTAQYIIL
-119 LALFFAVLIGGLS
+119 LALFFALLIGGIS
-132 CLFSSDIVSFLGL
+132 CYFSPEIVDFLGVNVNTVTDGVSF
-145 NSNSVPDGL
+145 SR
-154 LFSKL
+154 L
-159 VFLSIGLIIIRL
+159 VFLSIGLVILRL

-188 SLWICHISNIVFAV
+188 SLWICHISNIIFAV
-202 VLVFGVGF
+202 ILVFGLGF

-215 LMGLAYAALLSRFIS
+215 LMGLAYATVLSRTLGVVYQAFI
-230 VLYQV
+230 
-235 YIFLSGKTCIR
+235 FATGKTSISIR
-246 IMTPFQWDFPL
+246 VPFQLDIPL
-257 MKKIMKIAFGG
+257 LQKILKLTFGG

-318 GILTGQN
+318 GVLTGQN
-325 LGAGNSERAEKT
+325 LGAGEPERAEKT

-348 LIAVALF
+348 LVLVALF
-355 WQIAA
+355 WQVAA
-360 GYVVQFFTTETEVAR
+360 EYVVKFFTTETEVAR

-411 LLYIIMFYVIQLPMA
+411 LLYIVMFYVIQLPMA
-426 YILGV
+426 YLLGV
-431 RLQWELKGIFAAIV
+431 KLHWELTGIFTAIV

-455 LMIFRNGK
+455 LMIFKNGK

>member
-1 MMRKFLNTLKE
+1 MRKFLHILKE
-12 GSVFTYGALAGKRTE
+12 GVVFAYGAIAGKKVE

-32 INRSLF
+32 INRSIF
-38 SLAIPMMMELVMESV
+38 SLAIPMVMELVMESV

-63 KLGDKVLGL
+63 RLGDKVLGL
-72 VGITDSYINFS
+72 VGITDNYINFA
-83 YAIAVGI
+83 YAIAVGL
-90 GIAAATLTA
+90 GIAAATLIA

-105 DHEGMAGTAQYIIV
+105 DQEGMGRTAQYIIL
-119 LALFFAVLIGGLS
+119 LALIFAVLIGGIS
-132 CLFSSDIVSFLGL
+132 CYFSAEIVDFLGINANIVVDGVSF
-145 NSNSVPDGL
+145 SR
-154 LFSKL
+154 L
-159 VFLSIGLIIIRL
+159 VFLSIGLVILRL

-188 SLWICHISNIVFAV
+188 SLWICHISNIILAV
-202 VLVFGVGF
+202 ILVFGLGF

-215 LMGLAYAALLSRFIS
+215 LMGLAYATVLSRTLG
-230 VLYQV
+230 VLYQTF
-235 YIFLSGKTCIR
+235 IFVTGRTSISIR
-246 IMTPFQWDFPL
+246 VPFHVDIPL
-257 MKKIMKIAFGG
+257 LQKILKLAFGG

-318 GILTGQN
+318 GVLTGQN
-325 LGAGNSERAEKT
+325 LGAGEPERAEKT

-348 LIAVALF
+348 LVLVALF

-360 GYVVQFFTTETEVAR
+360 EYVVKFFTTEPEVAR

-411 LLYIIMFYVIQLPMA
+411 LLYIIMFYVIQLPLA
-426 YILGV
+426 YLLGV
-431 RLQWELKGIFAAIV
+431 RFQWELRGIFTAIV

>member
-1 MMRKFLNTLKE
+1 MRKFLHILKE
-12 GSVFTYGALAGKRTE
+12 GAVFTYGAIAGKKVE

-32 INRSLF
+32 INRSIF
-38 SLAIPMMMELVMESV
+38 SLAIPMVMELVMESV

-72 VGITDSYINFS
+72 VGITDNYINFA
-83 YAIAVGI
+83 YAIAVGL

-105 DHEGMAGTAQYIIV
+105 DKEGMGRTAQYIIL
-119 LALFFAVLIGGLS
+119 LALFFAVLIGGVS
-132 CLFSSDIVSFLGL
+132 CFFASEIVDFLGINASTVTEGVSF
-145 NSNSVPDGL
+145 SR
-154 LFSKL
+154 L
-159 VFLSIGLIIIRL
+159 VFLSIGLVILRL

-188 SLWICHISNIVFAV
+188 SLWICHISNIIFAV
-202 VLVFGVGF
+202 ILVFGLGF

-215 LMGLAYAALLSRFIS
+215 LMGLAYATVLSRLLG
-230 VLYQV
+230 VLYQAF
-235 YIFLSGKTCIR
+235 IFATGKTSISIR
-246 IMTPFQWDFPL
+246 VPL
-257 MKKIMKIAFGG
+257 QLDIPLLQKILKLAFGG

-318 GILTGQN
+318 GVLTGQN
-325 LGAGNSERAEKT
+325 LGAGEPERAEKT

-348 LIAVALF
+348 LVLVALF

-360 GYVVQFFTTETEVAR
+360 EYVVKFFTTEPEVAK

-401 NAAGNIMQVT
+401 NAAGNILQVT
-411 LLYIIMFYVIQLPMA
+411 LLYLVMFYVIQLPLA
-426 YILGV
+426 YLLGV
-431 RLQWELKGIFAAIV
+431 RFQWELRGIFTAIV

-455 LMIFRNGK
+455 LMIFKNGK

>member
-1 MMRKFLNTLKE
+1 MRKFLHLLKE
-12 GSVFTYGALAGKRTE
+12 GAVFTYGAIAGKKVE

-32 INRSLF
+32 INRSIF
-38 SLAIPMMMELVMESV
+38 SLAIPMVMELVMESV

-72 VGITDSYINFS
+72 VGITDNYINFA
-83 YAIAVGI
+83 YAIAVGL

-105 DHEGMAGTAQYIIV
+105 DKEGMGRTAQYIIL
-119 LALFFAVLIGGLS
+119 LALFFAVLIGGIS
-132 CLFSSDIVSFLGL
+132 CFFASEIVGFLGI
-145 NSNSVPDGL
+145 NASTVTDGIS
-154 LFSKL
+154 FSRL
-159 VFLSIGLIIIRL
+159 VFLSIGLVILRL

-188 SLWICHISNIVFAV
+188 SLWICHISNIIFAV
-202 VLVFGVGF
+202 ILVFGLGF

-215 LMGLAYAALLSRFIS
+215 LMGLAYATVLSRLLG
-230 VLYQV
+230 VLYQAFV
-235 YIFLSGKTCIR
+235 FVSGKTSISIR
-246 IMTPFQWDFPL
+246 VPL
-257 MKKIMKIAFGG
+257 QLDIPLLQKILKLAFGG

-318 GILTGQN
+318 GVLTGQN
-325 LGAGNSERAEKT
+325 LGAGEPERAEKT

-348 LIAVALF
+348 LVLVALF

-360 GYVVQFFTTETEVAR
+360 EYVVKFFTTETEVAG

-401 NAAGNIMQVT
+401 NAAGNILQVT
-411 LLYIIMFYVIQLPMA
+411 LLYLVMFYVIQLPLA
-426 YILGV
+426 YLLGV
-431 RLQWELKGIFAAIV
+431 RFQWELRGIFTAIV

>member
-1 MMRKFLNTLKE
+1 MRKFLHLLKE
-12 GSVFTYGALAGKRTE
+12 GAVFTYGAIAGKKVE

-32 INRSLF
+32 INRSIF
-38 SLAIPMMMELVMESV
+38 SLAIPMVMELVMESV

-72 VGITDSYINFS
+72 VGITDNYINFA
-83 YAIAVGI
+83 YAIAVGL

-105 DHEGMAGTAQYIIV
+105 DKEGMGRTAQYIIL
-119 LALFFAVLIGGLS
+119 LALFFALLIGGTS
-132 CLFSSDIVSFLGL
+132 CFFASEIVDFLGINASTVTEGVSF
-145 NSNSVPDGL
+145 SR
-154 LFSKL
+154 L
-159 VFLSIGLIIIRL
+159 VFLSIGLVILRL

-188 SLWICHISNIVFAV
+188 SLWICHISNIIFAV
-202 VLVFGVGF
+202 VLVFGLGF

-215 LMGLAYAALLSRFIS
+215 LMGLAYATVLSRLLG
-230 VLYQV
+230 VLYQAF
-235 YIFLSGKTCIR
+235 IFLSGKTSIS
-246 IMTPFQWDFPL
+246 IGVPFQLDIPL
-257 MKKIMKIAFGG
+257 LQKILKLAFGG

-318 GILTGQN
+318 GVLTGQN
-325 LGAGNSERAEKT
+325 LGAGEPERAEKT

-348 LIAVALF
+348 LVIVALF
-355 WQIAA
+355 WQITAE
-360 GYVVQFFTTETEVAR
+360 YVVKFFTTEPEVAR

-411 LLYIIMFYVIQLPMA
+411 LLYLVMFYVIQLPLA
-426 YILGV
+426 YLLGV
-431 RLQWELKGIFAAIV
+431 RLQWELRGIFTAIV

-455 LMIFRNGK
+455 LMIFKNGK

>member
-1 MMRKFLNTLKE
+1 MRKFLHILKE
-12 GSVFTYGALAGKRTE
+12 GAVFTYGAIAGKKVE

-32 INRSLF
+32 INRSIF
-38 SLAIPMMMELVMESV
+38 SLAIPMVMELVMESV

-72 VGITDSYINFS
+72 VGITDNYINFA
-83 YAIAVGI
+83 YAIAVGL

-105 DHEGMAGTAQYIIV
+105 DKEGMGRTAQYIIL
-119 LALFFAVLIGGLS
+119 LALFFAVLIGGVS
-132 CLFSSDIVSFLGL
+132 CFFASEIVDFLGINASTVTEGVSF
-145 NSNSVPDGL
+145 SR
-154 LFSKL
+154 L
-159 VFLSIGLIIIRL
+159 VFLSIGLVILRL

-188 SLWICHISNIVFAV
+188 SLWICHISNIIFAV
-202 VLVFGVGF
+202 ILVFGLGF

-215 LMGLAYAALLSRFIS
+215 LMGLAYATVLSRLLG
-230 VLYQV
+230 VLYQAFV
-235 YIFLSGKTCIR
+235 FATGKTSISIR
-246 IMTPFQWDFPL
+246 VPL
-257 MKKIMKIAFGG
+257 QLDIPLLQKILKIAFGG

-318 GILTGQN
+318 GVLTGQN
-325 LGAGNSERAEKT
+325 LGAGEPERAEKT

-348 LIAVALF
+348 LVLVALF

-360 GYVVQFFTTETEVAR
+360 EYVVKFFTTEPEVAR

-401 NAAGNIMQVT
+401 NAAGNILQVT
-411 LLYIIMFYVIQLPMA
+411 LLYLVMFYVIQLPLA
-426 YILGV
+426 YLLGV
-431 RLQWELKGIFAAIV
+431 RFQWELRGIFTAIV

-455 LMIFRNGK
+455 LMIFKNGK

>member
-1 MMRKFLNTLKE
+1 MRKFLHILKE
-12 GSVFTYGALAGKRTE
+12 GAVFAYGAIAGKKVE

-32 INRSLF
+32 INRSIF
-38 SLAIPMMMELVMESV
+38 SLAIPMVMELVMESV

-72 VGITDSYINFS
+72 VGITDNYINFA
-83 YAIAVGI
+83 YAIAVGL

-105 DHEGMAGTAQYIIV
+105 DQEGMGRTAQYIIL
-119 LALFFAVLIGGLS
+119 LALFFAVLIGGIS
-132 CLFSSDIVSFLGL
+132 CYFSAEIVDFLGVNANAVVDGVSF
-145 NSNSVPDGL
+145 SR
-154 LFSKL
+154 L
-159 VFLSIGLIIIRL
+159 VFLSIGLVILRL

-188 SLWICHISNIVFAV
+188 SLWICHISNIIFAV
-202 VLVFGVGF
+202 ILVFGLGF

-215 LMGLAYAALLSRFIS
+215 LMGLAYATVLSRTLG
-230 VLYQV
+230 VLYQAF
-235 YIFLSGKTCIR
+235 IFLSGKTSISIR
-246 IMTPFQWDFPL
+246 VPFRLDIPL
-257 MKKIMKIAFGG
+257 LQKILKIAFGG

-318 GILTGQN
+318 GVLTGQN
-325 LGAGNSERAEKT
+325 LGAGEPERAEKT

-348 LIAVALF
+348 LVIVALF

-360 GYVVQFFTTETEVAR
+360 EYVVKFFTTEPEVAR
-375 YAVQYIHVVSM
+375 YAAQYIHVVSM

-401 NAAGNIMQVT
+401 NAAGNILQVT
-411 LLYIIMFYVIQLPMA
+411 LLYLVMFYVIQLPLA
-426 YILGV
+426 YLLGV
-431 RLQWELKGIFAAIV
+431 RFQWELRGIFTAIV

>member
-1 MMRKFLNTLKE
+1 MRKFLHLLKE
-12 GSVFTYGALAGKRTE
+12 GAVFTYGAIAGKKVE

-32 INRSLF
+32 ITRSIF
-38 SLAIPMMMELVMESV
+38 SLAIPMVMELVMESV

-72 VGITDSYINFS
+72 VGITDNYINFA
-83 YAIAVGI
+83 YAIAVGL

-105 DHEGMAGTAQYIIV
+105 DQEGMGRTAQYIIL
-119 LALFFAVLIGGLS
+119 LALFFALLIGGTS
-132 CLFSSDIVSFLGL
+132 CFFASEIVDFLGINASTVTEGVSF
-145 NSNSVPDGL
+145 SR
-154 LFSKL
+154 L
-159 VFLSIGLIIIRL
+159 VFLSIGLVILRL

-188 SLWICHISNIVFAV
+188 SLWICHISNIIFAV
-202 VLVFGVGF
+202 VLVFGLGF

-215 LMGLAYAALLSRFIS
+215 LMGLAYATVLSRLLG
-230 VLYQV
+230 VLYQAF
-235 YIFLSGKTCIR
+235 IFATGKTSISIR
-246 IMTPFQWDFPL
+246 VPFQLDIPL
-257 MKKIMKIAFGG
+257 LQKILKLAFGG

-318 GILTGQN
+318 GVLTGQN
-325 LGAGNSERAEKT
+325 LGAGEPERAEKT

-348 LIAVALF
+348 LVLVALF

-360 GYVVQFFTTETEVAR
+360 EYVVKFFTTETEVAR

-401 NAAGNIMQVT
+401 NAAGNIIQVT
-411 LLYIIMFYVIQLPMA
+411 LLYIVMFYVIQLPMA
-426 YILGV
+426 YLLGV
-431 RLQWELKGIFAAIV
+431 KLHWELTGIFTAIV

>member
-1 MMRKFLNTLKE
+1 MRKFLHILKE
-12 GSVFTYGALAGKRTE
+12 GAVFTYGAIAGKKVE

-32 INRSLF
+32 INRSIF
-38 SLAIPMMMELVMESV
+38 SLAIPMVMELVMESV

-72 VGITDSYINFS
+72 VGITDNYINFA
-83 YAIAVGI
+83 YAIAVGL

-105 DHEGMAGTAQYIIV
+105 DKEGMGRTAQYIIL
-119 LALFFAVLIGGLS
+119 LALFFAVLIGGVS
-132 CLFSSDIVSFLGL
+132 CFFASEIVDFLGI
-145 NSNSVPDGL
+145 NASTVTDGIS
-154 LFSKL
+154 FSRL
-159 VFLSIGLIIIRL
+159 VFLSIGLVILRL

-188 SLWICHISNIVFAV
+188 SLWICHISNIIFAV
-202 VLVFGVGF
+202 ILVFGLGF

-215 LMGLAYAALLSRFIS
+215 LMGLAYATVLSRLLG
-230 VLYQV
+230 VLYQAFV
-235 YIFLSGKTCIR
+235 FATGKTSISIR
-246 IMTPFQWDFPL
+246 VPLQLDIPFLQ
-257 MKKIMKIAFGG
+257 KILKLAFGG

-318 GILTGQN
+318 GVLTGQN
-325 LGAGNSERAEKT
+325 LGAGEPERAEKT

-348 LIAVALF
+348 LVIVALF

-360 GYVVQFFTTETEVAR
+360 EYVVKFFTTEPEVAG

-401 NAAGNIMQVT
+401 NAAGNILQVT
-411 LLYIIMFYVIQLPMA
+411 LLYLVMFYVIQLPLA
-426 YILGV
+426 YLLGV
-431 RLQWELKGIFAAIV
+431 RFQWELRGIFTAIV

-455 LMIFRNGK
+455 LMIFKNGK

>member
-1 MMRKFLNTLKE
+1 MRKFLHILKE
-12 GSVFTYGALAGKRTE
+12 GAVFTYGAIAGKKVE

-32 INRSLF
+32 INRSIF
-38 SLAIPMMMELVMESV
+38 SLAIPMVMELVMESV

-72 VGITDSYINFS
+72 VGITDNYINFA
-83 YAIAVGI
+83 YAIAVGL

-105 DHEGMAGTAQYIIV
+105 DKEGMGRTAQYIIL
-119 LALFFAVLIGGLS
+119 LALFFAVLIGGVS
-132 CLFSSDIVSFLGL
+132 CFFASEIVDFLGINASTVTEGVSF
-145 NSNSVPDGL
+145 SR
-154 LFSKL
+154 L
-159 VFLSIGLIIIRL
+159 VFLSIGLVILRL

-188 SLWICHISNIVFAV
+188 SLWICHISNIIFAV
-202 VLVFGVGF
+202 ILVFGLGF

-215 LMGLAYAALLSRFIS
+215 LMGLAYATVLSRTLGVVYQAFI
-230 VLYQV
+230 
-235 YIFLSGKTCIR
+235 FATGKTSISIR
-246 IMTPFQWDFPL
+246 VPFQLDL
-257 MKKIMKIAFGG
+257 TLLQKILKLAFGG

-318 GILTGQN
+318 GVLTGQN
-325 LGAGNSERAEKT
+325 LGAGEPERAEKT

-348 LIAVALF
+348 LVIVALF

-360 GYVVQFFTTETEVAR
+360 EYVVKFFTTEPEVAR

-411 LLYIIMFYVIQLPMA
+411 LLYIVMFYVIQLPMA
-426 YILGV
+426 YLLGV
-431 RLQWELKGIFAAIV
+431 KLHWELTGIFTAIV

>member
-1 MMRKFLNTLKE
+1 MRKFLHIVKE
-12 GSVFTYGALAGKRTE
+12 GAVFTYGAIAGKKVE

-32 INRSLF
+32 INRSIF
-38 SLAIPMMMELVMESV
+38 SLAIPMVMELVMESV

-63 KLGDKVLGL
+63 RLGDKVLGL
-72 VGITDSYINFS
+72 VGITDNYINFA
-83 YAIAVGI
+83 YAIAVGL
-90 GIAAATLTA
+90 GIAAATLIA

-105 DHEGMAGTAQYIIV
+105 DKEGMGRTAQYIIL
-119 LALFFAVLIGGLS
+119 LALFFALLIGGMS
-132 CLFSSDIVSFLGL
+132 CYFSAEIVDFLGV
-145 NSNSVPDGL
+145 NASTVTDGIS
-154 LFSKL
+154 FSRL
-159 VFLSIGLIIIRL
+159 VFLSIGLVILRL

-188 SLWICHISNIVFAV
+188 SLWICHISNIIFAV
-202 VLVFGVGF
+202 ILVFGLGF
-210 IPAFG
+210 IPASG
-215 LMGLAYAALLSRFIS
+215 LMGLAYATVLSRTLGVVYQAFI
-230 VLYQV
+230 
-235 YIFLSGKTCIR
+235 FATGKTSISIR
-246 IMTPFQWDFPL
+246 VPFQLDIPL
-257 MKKIMKIAFGG
+257 LQKILKLAFGG

-318 GILTGQN
+318 GVLTGQN
-325 LGAGNSERAEKT
+325 LGAGEPERAEKT

-348 LIAVALF
+348 LVIVALF

-360 GYVVQFFTTETEVAR
+360 EYVVKFFTTEPEVAG

-426 YILGV
+426 YLLGV
-431 RLQWELKGIFAAIV
+431 RLHWELTGIFTAIV

-455 LMIFRNGK
+455 LIIFRNGK